1 MLVFNI
7 VVCLGDRPCVLCG
20 GECCHL
26 VNSVIDA
33 LQEEGDL
40 DPNAEVCFILYIVM
54 PLIFVQDQRQ
64 AVITM
69 IHRLHNL
76 KIVASKVGK
85 QVF

>member
-7 VVCLGDRPCVLCG
+7 VVYLGDRRYMLCG
-20 GECCHL
+20 GECCTL

-54 PLIFVQDQRQ
+54 PLIIVQKQRQ

-69 IHRLHNL
+69 IHLLHNL

>member
-7 VVCLGDRPCVLCG
+7 VVYLGDRRCMLCG

-33 LQEEGDL
+33 LQEEEDL

-54 PLIFVQDQRQ
+54 PLIIVQNQRQ